1 MNNSSQWQGQTAII
15 TGGAD
20 GLGLASAR
28 RLASYGVQIALFDR
42 DADKLAAVCDGI
54 KGARGFCVDITD
66 AVAVERAVNEWH
78 AETGRVDILINCAGI
93 TGQTNIPSHQ
103 VNLDDYDRVM
113 NINARGSLVTSQ
125 AVLPLMLE
133 RGYGRILHVASIAGK
148 EGNAGMVAYSM
159 SKAAV
164 IALAKVQGKEVAQSG
179 VTVNAIVPAV
189 IRTELVAAMPP
200 EQVKYMTDKIPMKR
214 CGLPAEFAALATFI
228 VSPEAAFST
237 GATFDLTGG
246 RATY

>member
-1 MNNSSQWQGQTAII
+1 MKNSIQWQDQTAII

-20 GLGLASAR
+20 GLGLAAAH
-28 RLASYGVQIALFDR
+28 RLTSYGVRVALFDR
-42 DADKLAAVCDGI
+42 DADKLDAACAVLE
-54 KGARGFCVDITD
+54 GARGFCVDITD
-66 AVAVERAVNEWH
+66 LVAVKRATDEWH
-78 AETGRVDILINCAGI
+78 AATGRVDILINCAGI
-93 TGQTNIPSHQ
+93 TGQTNIPSYQ
-103 VNLDDYDRVM
+103 VPLEDYDRVM
-113 NINARGSLVTSQ
+113 NINARGSLITSQ

-164 IALAKVQGKEVAQSG
+164 IALAKVQGKEVAESG

-189 IRTELVAAMPP
+189 IRTEMVAAMPV

-214 CGLPAEFAALATFI
+214 CGTTEEFAALAAFI
-228 VSPEAAFST
+228 VSPEAGFST